1 MPDTAAPARWH
12 SAEAAAAA
20 DDKAQAPASLMPD
33 MPTAMLRG
41 LCGVCPGCG
50 TSRLF
55 NGWLRVADSCPTCDA
70 PLGQVR
76 ADDAPP
82 YFTIFAVGHVIVPG
96 MLWLEKAHAP
106 DLWIQAAIWVPL
118 TLALSLALMRPIKG
132 ATIGLMLKLGF
143 GRPAGDA

>member
-1 MPDTAAPARWH
+1 MPETAAPVRWD
-12 SAEAAAAA
+12 STEAAADAA
-20 DDKAQAPASLMPD
+20 AQAQVAEMPP
-33 MPTAMLRG
+33 MSTAMLRG
-41 LCGVCPGCG
+41 LRGECPCCG
-50 TSRLF
+50 TPGLF
-55 NGWLRVADSCPTCDA
+55 NGWLRVSDTCRSCDA

-106 DLWIQAAIWVPL
+106 DLWIHAAIWLPL
-118 TLALSLALMRPIKG
+118 TLAMSLALMRPIKG

-143 GRPAGDA
+143 GRPAEHD

>member
-12 SAEAAAAA
+12 SAETAAAATEA
-20 DDKAQAPASLMPD
+20 EAPVVPMPD

-41 LCGVCPGCG
+41 MRGDCPCCG
-50 TSRLF
+50 TQGLF
-55 NGWLRVADSCPTCDA
+55 NGWLRVSDTCRSCDA
-70 PLGQVR
+70 PLGEVR

-96 MLWLEKAHAP
+96 MLWLERAQAP
-106 DLWIQAAIWVPL
+106 DLWIHAAIWVPL
-118 TLALSLALMRPIKG
+118 TLAMSLALMRPIKG

-143 GRPAGDA
+143 GRPAGHG

>member
-12 SAEAAAAA
+12 SAETAAVATEAE
-20 DDKAQAPASLMPD
+20 APAVPMPD

-41 LCGVCPGCG
+41 LRGDCPCCG
-50 TSRLF
+50 TPGLF
-55 NGWLRVADSCPTCDA
+55 NGWLRVSDTCRSCDA
-70 PLGQVR
+70 PLGEVR

-96 MLWLEKAHAP
+96 MLWLERAQAP
-106 DLWIQAAIWVPL
+106 DLWIHAAIWVPL
-118 TLALSLALMRPIKG
+118 TLAMSLALMRPIKG

-143 GRPAGDA
+143 GRPAGHG